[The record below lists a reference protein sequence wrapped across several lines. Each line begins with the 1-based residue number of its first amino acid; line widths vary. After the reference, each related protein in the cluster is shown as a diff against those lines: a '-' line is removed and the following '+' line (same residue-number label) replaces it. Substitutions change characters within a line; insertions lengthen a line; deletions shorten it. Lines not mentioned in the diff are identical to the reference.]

1 MPTTSADGCADVHG
15 RFRAEEETPCCL
27 PGIASVQWRIDD
39 GYLTAVVEIPTGT
52 TARIKL
58 PGLEPAEVG
67 SGHHEFAVQLVS

>member
-1 MPTTSADGCADVHG
+1 M
-15 RFRAEEETPCCL
+15 